1 MRERD
6 KNFLLSST
14 ILSVIFHASVVLA
27 LVSHGHLDPE
37 PAVEDLYVILSEYD
51 PLGGELGGLAS
62 LDDMYAP
69 VIPLEMI
76 PPEPEEE
83 LMDEIIEE
91 PEVTEEFDLIESDNG
106 EIMPAIMEPPKEE
119 PKKEPKPKP
128 KPKTPPPIQTASAI
142 ESDKPPAPAAGQS
155 IGPGQGGFGGG
166 TGKGTKKLLDSYVSK
181 VRSRMDRNKKYPAR
195 TEAKSGVV
203 EVNFTILADGKV
215 TGTKI
220 VASSGHSALDDEV
233 LALVRR
239 VTPFAPIPTELQR
252 EQLNITVPV
261 VFTRR

>member
-1 MRERD
+1 MRDRD
-6 KNFLLSST
+6 KNVLASST
-14 ILSVIFHASVVLA
+14 ILSIVFHASIVLA
-27 LVSHGHLDPE
+27 LITHGHPDPE
-37 PAVEDLYVILSEYD
+37 QNVEDMYVILSEYD

-69 VIPLEMI
+69 MIPLEMI
-76 PPEPEEE
+76 PPEPDAEVIE
-83 LMDEIIEE
+83 EIIEE
-91 PEVTEEFDLIESDNG
+91 PEITEEFDLIESDNG
-106 EIMPAIMEPPKEE
+106 EIMPAKIEPPKEE
-119 PKKEPKPKP
+119 KKKEPKPKP
-128 KPKTPPPIQTASAI
+128 KRQPPIQTAAAT

-195 TEAKSGVV
+195 TDAKNGVV
-203 EVNFTILADGKV
+203 EVNFTILSDGRV
-215 TGTKI
+215 VGTKI
-220 VASSGHSALDDEV
+220 VASSGHAALDDEV

-239 VTPFAPIPTELQR
+239 VTPFAPIPAELQR